1 MRRRWEVLSKFVRYE
16 VGDGSKVRFWHDLW
30 CEDQPLKISYP
41 DLLNI
46 ACCKYA
52 WVADFMQFQ
61 NRYFYWNI
69 FFTRPVHDWEVE
81 VVSYFFELLYSQG
94 VRQGVEYRN
103 ALEV

>member
-1 MRRRWEVLSKFVRYE
+1 
-16 VGDGSKVRFWHDLW
+16 
-30 CEDQPLKISYP
+30 
-41 DLLNI
+41 
-46 ACCKYA
+46 
-52 WVADFMQFQ
+52 MQFQ

-81 VVSYFFELLYSQG
+81 VVSYFFELLYSHG